1 MDPTAETYLL
11 IPGAG
16 GAAWYWHRLEPILRG
31 LGHDVIAVDLP
42 AADESAGLQ
51 QYADAVVSAAEGR
64 GELVAVAQSMGA
76 FTAPLVCSRLPV
88 TELVLVNPMIP
99 APGETAGDW
108 WANSGQEKARREL
121 DEREGRSPDA
131 PFDLLVVF
139 FHDVPADVAAEG
151 MAGAPD
157 QASRPFGEPWPLDAW
172 PDVPTRVLSSRDD
185 RLFPVDFQIRLAK
198 ARLGLTPRVL
208 PGGHLVAL
216 SRPEELARAVTGQ
229 A

>member
-1 MDPTAETYLL
+1 MDPTYLL

-51 QYADAVVSAAEGR
+51 RYADAAVSAAEGR
-64 GELVAVAQSMGA
+64 GDLVVVAQSMGA
-76 FTAPLVCSRLPV
+76 FTAPLLCTRLPV

-108 WANSGQEKARREL
+108 WANTGQEKARREL

-131 PFDLLVVF
+131 PFDLRVVF
-139 FHDVPADVAAEG
+139 FHDVPADVTAAG
-151 MAGAPD
+151 LADAPD
-157 QASRPFGEPWPLDAW
+157 QAGKPFGEPWPLDAW
-172 PDVPTRVLSSRDD
+172 PDLPTRIISGRDD
-185 RLFPVDFQIRLAK
+185 RLFPVDFQIQLARE
-198 ARLGLTPRVL
+198 RLGLTPAVL
-208 PGGHLVAL
+208 TGGHLIAL
-216 SRPEELARAVTGQ
+216 SRPEELAHTITGQ